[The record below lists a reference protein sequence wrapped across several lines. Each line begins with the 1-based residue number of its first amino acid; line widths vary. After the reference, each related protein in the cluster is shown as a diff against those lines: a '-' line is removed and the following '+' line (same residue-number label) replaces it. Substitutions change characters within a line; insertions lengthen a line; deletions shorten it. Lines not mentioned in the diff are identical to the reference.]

1 MESALRKAT
10 IDVRLISLMKHLPLF
25 FLIATSSFQLGC
37 NNTENFPTEIILAEG
52 WLFRESDSSDW
63 FPASVPG
70 TVHTDLYNNNLI
82 NDPFLGNNETD
93 LQWIE
98 DKDWEYK
105 TTFTVDRELMGNDAV
120 ELEFDGLDTYADVYL
135 NEQLILKADNMFR
148 AWQVAC
154 KKFLREGENE
164 LRIHFHS
171 PITKG
176 QKKLNASPHLIP
188 TSNEPKPVGY
198 QTSIH
203 TRKAQYHYG
212 WDWGPRLVTSG
223 IWRPINLRGWSG
235 AKIRNVFYQLEKLT
249 ETSAHYSA
257 HLEIEAVK
265 EMQIDVH
272 IAANSKPMRE
282 VSQQTKVA
290 KGINFLS
297 VSFNLDDPELWWP
310 NGFGEQNLYQIK
322 AKISSKGKI
331 LDSKEERIGVRKIE
345 LERKQD
351 DVGTSFSFRVNGIPI
366 FMKGANYI
374 PPDFFNPRA
383 TNSYKDIIKAAKNAH
398 MNMLRVWGGGVYEN
412 DEFYR
417 LCDENGLLIWQDFMF
432 ACCMVPGKKDHLE
445 NIRLEAEQNVKRLRN
460 RPSVALWCGNNEN
473 LTGWSEWDWKKLYN
487 HSDNDSVTIWETY
500 ENLFYNILPTIV
512 ETFDPGKPY
521 WPSSP
526 SAEKNELQNRFS
538 GDQHEWG
545 VWFGQLPLSQ
555 YEANA
560 GRFISEYGL
569 QALPSLETIKQF
581 DPKHWTEGLSSPVVT
596 ARQRSKMPWI
606 EPGFDG
612 YDMIEHYISLEYKPA
627 KDFESFIYL
636 SQLAQ
641 ADALKRAGESHRR
654 NKPTT
659 MGSLYWQLADCWPTV
674 SWSTIDFFGR
684 RKAGYYAVEKAYR
697 EVILSISVHGDSIIV
712 SVVSDRLDDFHG
724 KAIIQVRDT
733 DKGIYFSDSLQLAI
747 DYDHPEIIATY
758 DKMDLLSDI
767 ADEEA
772 ILKMTLLEKGV
783 VIHQNSHLFVKA
795 KSLKLIEPN
804 IQIETTIQDTL
815 IQIHVKSNAF
825 AKSVELSTLD
835 IGGTFSDNFFNLFPD
850 EPVQVQFLPKN
861 PVDNKLPYFQIRSL
875 YDAHDK

>member
-1 MESALRKAT
+1 
-10 IDVRLISLMKHLPLF
+10 
-25 FLIATSSFQLGC
+25 
-37 NNTENFPTEIILAEG
+37 
-52 WLFRESDSSDW
+52 
-63 FPASVPG
+63 
-70 TVHTDLYNNNLI
+70 
-82 NDPFLGNNETD
+82 
-93 LQWIE
+93 
-98 DKDWEYK
+98 
-105 TTFTVDRELMGNDAV
+105 
-120 ELEFDGLDTYADVYL
+120 
-135 NEQLILKADNMFR
+135 
-148 AWQVAC
+148 
-154 KKFLREGENE
+154 
-164 LRIHFHS
+164 
-171 PITKG
+171 
-176 QKKLNASPHLIP
+176 
-188 TSNEPKPVGY
+188 
-198 QTSIH
+198 
-203 TRKAQYHYG
+203 
-212 WDWGPRLVTSG
+212 
-223 IWRPINLRGWSG
+223 
-235 AKIRNVFYQLEKLT
+235 
-249 ETSAHYSA
+249 
-257 HLEIEAVK
+257 
-265 EMQIDVH
+265 MQIDVH

-733 DKGIYFSDSLQLAI
+733 DKGIYFSDSLQ
-747 DYDHPEIIATY
+747 
-758 DKMDLLSDI
+758 
-767 ADEEA
+767 
-772 ILKMTLLEKGV
+772 
-783 VIHQNSHLFVKA
+783 
-795 KSLKLIEPN
+795 
-804 IQIETTIQDTL
+804 
-815 IQIHVKSNAF
+815 
-825 AKSVELSTLD
+825 
-835 IGGTFSDNFFNLFPD
+835 
-850 EPVQVQFLPKN
+850 
-861 PVDNKLPYFQIRSL
+861 
-875 YDAHDK
+875 

>member
-52 WLFRESDSSDW
+52 WLFRESNSSDW

-148 AWQVAC
+148 AWQIAC

-697 EVILSISVHGDSIIV
+697 EVILSASVHGDSIIV
-712 SVVSDRLDDFHG
+712 SAVSDRLEDFHG

-733 DKGIYFSDSLQLAI
+733 KKGIYFSDSLQLSI
-747 DYDHPEIIATY
+747 DYEHPEIIATY
-758 DKMDLLSDI
+758 DKMNLLSDI
-767 ADEEA
+767 AAEEA
-772 ILKMTLLEKGV
+772 ILQMTLLEKGV
-783 VIHQNSHLFVKA
+783 VIHQNSHLFVTA
-795 KSLKLIEPN
+795 KPLKLIEPN
-804 IQIETTIQDTL
+804 IQIETTFQDTL
-815 IQIHVKSNAF
+815 IQLHLKSDAF

-835 IGGTFSDNFFNLFPD
+835 IEGTFSDNFFNLFPD

-861 PVDNKLPYFQIRSL
+861 PVEKKLPYFQIRSL
-875 YDAHDK
+875 YDVLDK